1 MQIRTATLDD
11 AEALRAIYN
20 HYVVSS
26 AATFDL
32 EERTPADQLEW
43 MADRSGAMAVLVAVE
58 DSAVEERAADSSV
71 GSETILGFA
80 SLSPYKAR
88 AAYRTTVENSVYL
101 DPAAVGRGIGS
112 ALMNQLVDV
121 ARQHGFHAIIA
132 RVNASLEAS
141 VGLHKSVG
149 FETVGIE
156 RQIGRKFGKWH
167 DVHVLQL
174 LL

>member
-32 EERTPADQLEW
+32 EQRTPEGQLEW
-43 MADRSGAMAVLVAVE
+43 MADRSGAMAVLVAA
-58 DSAVEERAADSSV
+58 DDDAV
-71 GSETILGFA
+71 LGFA
-80 SLSPYKAR
+80 SLSPYKDR
-88 AAYRTTVENSVYL
+88 AAYRTTVENSIYL
-101 DPAAVGRGIGS
+101 DPEAVGRGVGS
-112 ALMNQLVDV
+112 LLLNTLIDV
-121 ARQHGFHAIIA
+121 ARQHGFHSVIA

-149 FETVGIE
+149 FATVGVE
-156 RQIGRKFGKWH
+156 RQIGRKFGKWQ
-167 DVHVLQL
+167 DVHILQL
-174 LL
+174 ML